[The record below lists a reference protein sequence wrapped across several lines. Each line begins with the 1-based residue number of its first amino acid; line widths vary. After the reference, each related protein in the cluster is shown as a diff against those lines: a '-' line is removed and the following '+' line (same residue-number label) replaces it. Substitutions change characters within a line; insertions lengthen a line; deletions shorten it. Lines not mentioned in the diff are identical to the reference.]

1 MFQDPGRTN
10 SAEDATL
17 LQCKQSPLQ
26 ESTMTSAQ
34 QHQAAEQSCF
44 IKQDP
49 ATEEENVEATND
61 KAIEAK
67 EETTVTNPNS
77 DSDSDRNSDSEPQGF
92 REQTDDDANRSGKDE
107 EKITADECNRSQSQT
122 CTDQLLLPTSE
133 KGDLS
138 LATALEEQV
147 GSKENS
153 QIEQETSPEE
163 HSSVYMTDVK
173 EVTKEAP
180 AKKKRRMGM
189 CGLTEKERS
198 HFLQTQKR
206 ENGKN
211 GLDRADL
218 VAQEDIK
225 SAPHL
230 PSSLSILGSSITE
243 QKEAEKTFQSSHC
256 GGNDRSEYCSE
267 ASKLHVKYLTFLVS
281 NFNVCITET
290 RASAR
295 KSYSSLIKSQ
305 RHSLYSDARI
315 LTVVTDTASA
325 IT

>member
-1 MFQDPGRTN
+1 
-10 SAEDATL
+10 
-17 LQCKQSPLQ
+17 
-26 ESTMTSAQ
+26 MTSAQ

-44 IKQDP
+44 VKQDP

-107 EKITADECNRSQSQT
+107 EKITTDECNRSQSQT
-122 CTDQLLLPTSE
+122 CTDQLLSPTSE

-147 GSKENS
+147 GSTENS

-211 GLDRADL
+211 GLDRAEKQICNNSADL
-218 VAQEDIK
+218 VAQADIK

-281 NFNVCITET
+281 NLNVCITET
-290 RASAR
+290 RAGAR

-305 RHSLYSDARI
+305 RHSLYLDAHI
-315 LTVVTDTASA
+315 LTVVTHCLCKNV
-325 IT
+325 ILNEMNY